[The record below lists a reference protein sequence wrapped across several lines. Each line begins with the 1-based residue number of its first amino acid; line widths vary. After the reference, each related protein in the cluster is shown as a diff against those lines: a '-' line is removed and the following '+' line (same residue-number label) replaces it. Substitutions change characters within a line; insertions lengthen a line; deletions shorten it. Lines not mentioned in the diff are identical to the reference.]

1 MYVIHIHKLM
11 RYSRKALEMLMK
23 ALDDSRTKGNKS
35 KIDPSSFIDKCII
48 KEPLNQQ
55 MWEGNKTGKHLPLIG
70 DQVGVLFGNGT
81 FLGMVLRVVSGDDSG
96 GGGGDNNEMLF
107 DVGFSGEHVE
117 INVPLSRLTS
127 PLSMNAASNN
137 NSSSGGG
144 GGKLP
149 TEGKNGHLR
158 VVCLSLNM
166 SHQPLQTTNDDDGG
180 VSGGGG
186 GVSGGEDDH
195 GFSMWVC
202 DDGVFEAVAVDDLHE
217 QADIVVLSLQDVPT
231 SKC

>member
-1 MYVIHIHKLM
+1 
-11 RYSRKALEMLMK
+11 MLMK
-23 ALDDSRTKGNKS
+23 ALDDSRTKGTKS
-35 KIDPSSFIDKCII
+35 KIDPSSFIDKSI
-48 KEPLNQQ
+48 KEPLHQ
-55 MWEGNKTGKHLPLIG
+55 MWEGSKTGHLPLIG
-70 DQVGVLFGNGT
+70 DQVGVLFGNGK
-81 FLGMVLRVVSGDDSG
+81 FLGKVLRIVSGDDSG
-96 GGGGDNNEMLF
+96 GGEMLF

-137 NSSSGGG
+137 SSGGG
-144 GGKLP
+144 GGSKQP

-166 SHQPLQTTNDDDGG
+166 SHQPLQTTNDG
-180 VSGGGG
+180 VSDGGGG
-186 GVSGGEDDH
+186 GGGGGEENDH